1 MSNVLALTLKEPKD
15 SGVFT
20 FINTD
25 EETKK
30 RDYIESIW
38 DNNWPSILPLACG
51 QDLRYL
57 YQLALSAILQM
68 PDQLLAPGIWGDHD
82 MLQHSLDEFIPPK
95 ESKSIVNESD

>member
-20 FINTD
+20 YINTD

-38 DNNWPSILPLACG
+38 DNNWPSILPLA
-51 QDLRYL
+51 
-57 YQLALSAILQM
+57 
-68 PDQLLAPGIWGDHD
+68 
-82 MLQHSLDEFIPPK
+82 
-95 ESKSIVNESD
+95 

>member
-1 MSNVLALTLKEPKD
+1 MSNVLELILKEQKD

-20 FINTD
+20 YINTD

-68 PDQLLAPGIWGDHD
+68 PDKLLAPGIWGDHD